1 MFSVA
6 FLVELLIWVLSC
18 TLAYQAGK
26 CIERRRNQK
35 LLSR

>member
-6 FLVELLIWVLSC
+6 LLVELLIFVLSC

-26 CIERRRNQK
+26 HIERRRNQK

>member
-6 FLVELLIWVLSC
+6 LLVELLIWVLSC

-26 CIERRRNQK
+26 YIERRRNQHP
-35 LLSR
+35 LSR